1 MPVSSSSRHVSNS
14 SSGLLTDLHLPF
26 LRERQI
32 FFVLTIYFITAQP
45 LYLSE
50 LEMGQNAITNANLSL
65 TPLGAG
71 DLIDRAVRFYR
82 KNFFT
87 FVMIAAPPV
96 VVGTLMS
103 VAWTVLGRQLFTID
117 LDPRSA
123 DTTLYYLFVWFGNA
137 VIWLTETIATLVVM
151 GGASRNFVRH
161 LLFGE
166 PITFRETYDNT
177 RKRFFA
183 LVCASALITI
193 LLSVIGFIFFY
204 FGMMITGLLIILII
218 GIFSSIPVVATIL
231 SIVTGFVGVAG
242 SIWLFFLIASRFAYI
257 PQIILVEGQGI
268 ASAVSRSASLASGNV
283 RRLIA
288 LFLFTL
294 VATYSALAILY
305 VPLAWY
311 AWGTGVEVMSFSSD
325 LIPAWY
331 EIAYNLIWQISL
343 ILLSPVWMIG
353 LCLLYVDERVRSEGY
368 DIELMAA
375 RRLGEIPSVPV
386 TYVNPLQ
393 PAISVSHR
401 AESVAVSP
409 SVPKRRSHSTL
420 GLD

>member
-1 MPVSSSSRHVSNS
+1 M
-14 SSGLLTDLHLPF
+14 TDPK
-26 LRERQI
+26 
-32 FFVLTIYFITAQP
+32 
-45 LYLSE
+45 
-50 LEMGQNAITNANLSL
+50 MGNDGVNNADISL

-82 KNFFT
+82 RNFLT

-96 VVGTLMS
+96 VAGTFIS
-103 VAWTVLGRQLFTID
+103 VVWTMLGRQLFTVD

-123 DTTLYYLFVWFGNA
+123 DTTLYSLFVWFGNA
-137 VIWLTETIATLVVM
+137 VIWLTEMIATLVVM

-166 PITFRETYDNT
+166 RISFRDTYDNT
-177 RKRFFA
+177 RKRIFG
-183 LVCASALITI
+183 LIGASALITI
-193 LLSVIGFIFFY
+193 LLSVIGIIFFY
-204 FGMMITGLLIILII
+204 FGMIITGLVIVLIV
-218 GIFSSIPVVATIL
+218 GIFSSIPLVATIL
-231 SIVTGFVGVAG
+231 SIIAGILGVGAT
-242 SIWLFFLIASRFAYI
+242 IWLFFLIASRFAYV
-257 PQIILVEGQGI
+257 PQVMLVEGQGV
-268 ASAVSRSASLASGNV
+268 ASAVGRSASLASGNV

-288 LFLFTL
+288 LFSFTL

-311 AWGTGVEVMSFSSD
+311 AWGAGVEVMSFSTD

-368 DIELMAA
+368 DLELMAA
-375 RRLGEIPSVPV
+375 RRLGEIPTVPM
-386 TYVNPLQ
+386 TYINPLQ
-393 PAISVSHR
+393 PAISLAPR
-401 AESVAVSP
+401 AEATTTNNAPVEG
-409 SVPKRRSHSTL
+409 RSHSTL
-420 GLD
+420 GLDRQ